1 MSLSVEFPCAPPPP
15 TAAVQRQRRKQYSSS
30 IHEAAELHELHR
42 HLPELVAPWKEAC
55 LPMTVLCMGRT
66 QLDQRC
72 PIMNPRHAH
81 GIRGIFASWM
91 KELIGDGALLALE
104 AFTADLG
111 SSAPSRSLGRWDSG
125 GASSALQ
132 ALESFVGGVSTPSF
146 VAVRLELQSHWAG
159 ACFTNSA
166 LWLDLGVDEL
176 LNERSHGLQS
186 VEDFLASR
194 SLGSCCQLL
203 EQLLPALQRQQV
215 MKLVI
220 CGPPDD
226 PAVGAARARTT
237 SLLRDAPD
245 ATRSLQLTSLTSS
258 AQGTASNA
266 LATAFQE
273 LRSSDQTTSLS
284 EFISGEVRMT
294 DFGFPGH
301 VLPTLPQRYQV
312 TNQDRVMLHL
322 AAESALDAC
331 EAKGWIASAPGSFIQ
346 LADAYEIPQEALSTS
361 SARTFARS
369 QNQQDPLVC
378 AIARLR
384 DDVAYA
390 VALLPLCAVHPF
402 NMIRVLQL
410 GGIHSLLALLADS
423 STLAPEVQI
432 TGEELSNTEVSAL
445 VLLVLCA
452 SRQIRR
458 FLVSQG
464 IFELLA
470 VAIRHPNSERQLHI
484 FCALLVRLLRADP
497 EHHGPR
503 TVSQLSQP
511 LAEKLLEL
519 LSRPESSSASAVA
532 AAAAALA
539 PPLEV
544 FAPAMPQLLRNAA
557 PEAFKALAA
566 SLTLDTS
573 CMEQLNVPRLLSMMP
588 VDPPKGL
595 VFHHGALAALS
606 LCSRTAALTSLC
618 RPWVVSTAMALLRSL
633 LSCPTFG
640 LRSVRV
646 ALPLAAAQEE
656 RVPPMCAFTCEVEE
670 KIQMQKTF
678 GSTWR
683 TATPP
688 DDTAGRGGPPLRKQ
702 RLLGWAE
709 LRPWAQLPASPN
721 AKHFQERPQLRVE
734 IVDDHTELFLA
745 LSLLPVS
752 KCLNPCFALDEGQ
765 MGFWICECPEEL
777 RDQRQLDLKAPIHVS
792 ASEASEH
799 LISVALPKGLY
810 TVVPFSSHQ
819 IVTDAVTQ
827 SKTKCRG
834 QSCGCIDLNLHQET
848 LYDLGTRF
856 VYLSM
861 WGEATD
867 LPIQEAAAWFQRLR
881 VEWPLLMALPLWLIA
896 EAPTEVLLC
905 ITGPDD
911 DECLLRGSEPCMDL
925 WPLIPHRRVRNER
938 TGALRIHIPRLQGNL
953 RISCLW
959 QEPLQTA
966 KATPQLLVYSSSKL
980 EIFCPRSPGGVMQ
993 PGCCDMPR
1001 ELCNFWQSSAL
1012 CAGQWTSGFA
1022 SGFGSLRN
1030 PQVVLEVLRGPS
1042 RGEELQLDIY
1052 LCIPAG
1058 SLKDKDAPRPKVA
1071 LTVFVRQEEPERRP
1085 SAPQRLAEGVLRREI
1100 GRSKTTLGGYVL
1112 ASLSLSGAESRQE
1125 LFCVLQNAA
1134 PQETWPWQLRVL
1146 ARIRAKDGEAAGEAG
1161 CSQPMGVPEEPP
1173 LRCAVLGGV
1182 AEPGRIHTC
1191 WPEAVG
1197 LYSPKQRPSPSRP
1210 QSEEEELVGASP
1222 EYLSYAW
1229 MCEEEW
1235 KYQMPEV
1242 SVSGGFLA
1250 QRALPQPLPAW
1261 PAPEPLPQLEV
1272 EEQVDV
1278 TSMLV
1283 PPKVQ
1288 VDPDDTPERTTPVLQ
1303 PPNTRRK
1310 PAVPLPPK
1318 RLVIRSRNE
1327 NDGVDADQADVD
1339 GADVTGAHHWAAI
1352 HREAFAP
1359 PAPASQL
1366 ERQKRMEHLLRRRK
1380 HGRERIMP
1388 EDFYRENLQRQQA
1401 TSLPPRRRDAREQ
1414 GEEEAPRSAR
1424 GLRSGSPSLPPIDQ
1438 AEVREERCCNFAKHP
1453 LLCCQGTSQAQKA
1466 PRHVVRLE
1474 RRPGMER
1481 LGFGNV
1487 VAGPRDAPVLVIS
1500 WIREGALGHWN
1511 ATAPEGMAV
1520 PVQSAIVSVNGV
1532 SQDVPRMREELR
1544 SQVVEMEIMAP
1555 ERWRYTKVTHSA

>member
-777 RDQRQLDLKAPIHVS
+777 RDQHQLDLKAPIHVS

-810 TVVPFSSHQ
+810 TV
-819 IVTDAVTQ
+819 
-827 SKTKCRG
+827 
-834 QSCGCIDLNLHQET
+834 
-848 LYDLGTRF
+848 
-856 VYLSM
+856 
-861 WGEATD
+861 
-867 LPIQEAAAWFQRLR
+867 
-881 VEWPLLMALPLWLIA
+881 
-896 EAPTEVLLC
+896 APW
-905 ITGPDD
+905 TG
-911 DECLLRGSEPCMDL
+911 G
-925 WPLIPHRRVRNER
+925 
-938 TGALRIHIPRLQGNL
+938 
-953 RISCLW
+953 
-959 QEPLQTA
+959 
-966 KATPQLLVYSSSKL
+966 
-980 EIFCPRSPGGVMQ
+980 
-993 PGCCDMPR
+993 
-1001 ELCNFWQSSAL
+1001 
-1012 CAGQWTSGFA
+1012 
-1022 SGFGSLRN
+1022 
-1030 PQVVLEVLRGPS
+1030 
-1042 RGEELQLDIY
+1042 
-1052 LCIPAG
+1052 
-1058 SLKDKDAPRPKVA
+1058 
-1071 LTVFVRQEEPERRP
+1071 
-1085 SAPQRLAEGVLRREI
+1085 
-1100 GRSKTTLGGYVL
+1100 
-1112 ASLSLSGAESRQE
+1112 
-1125 LFCVLQNAA
+1125 
-1134 PQETWPWQLRVL
+1134 
-1146 ARIRAKDGEAAGEAG
+1146 
-1161 CSQPMGVPEEPP
+1161 
-1173 LRCAVLGGV
+1173 
-1182 AEPGRIHTC
+1182 
-1191 WPEAVG
+1191 
-1197 LYSPKQRPSPSRP
+1197 
-1210 QSEEEELVGASP
+1210 
-1222 EYLSYAW
+1222 
-1229 MCEEEW
+1229 
-1235 KYQMPEV
+1235 
-1242 SVSGGFLA
+1242 
-1250 QRALPQPLPAW
+1250 
-1261 PAPEPLPQLEV
+1261 
-1272 EEQVDV
+1272 
-1278 TSMLV
+1278 
-1283 PPKVQ
+1283 
-1288 VDPDDTPERTTPVLQ
+1288 
-1303 PPNTRRK
+1303 
-1310 PAVPLPPK
+1310 
-1318 RLVIRSRNE
+1318 
-1327 NDGVDADQADVD
+1327 
-1339 GADVTGAHHWAAI
+1339 
-1352 HREAFAP
+1352 
-1359 PAPASQL
+1359 
-1366 ERQKRMEHLLRRRK
+1366 
-1380 HGRERIMP
+1380 
-1388 EDFYRENLQRQQA
+1388 
-1401 TSLPPRRRDAREQ
+1401 
-1414 GEEEAPRSAR
+1414 
-1424 GLRSGSPSLPPIDQ
+1424 
-1438 AEVREERCCNFAKHP
+1438 
-1453 LLCCQGTSQAQKA
+1453 
-1466 PRHVVRLE
+1466 
-1474 RRPGMER
+1474 
-1481 LGFGNV
+1481 
-1487 VAGPRDAPVLVIS
+1487 
-1500 WIREGALGHWN
+1500 
-1511 ATAPEGMAV
+1511 
-1520 PVQSAIVSVNGV
+1520 
-1532 SQDVPRMREELR
+1532 
-1544 SQVVEMEIMAP
+1544 
-1555 ERWRYTKVTHSA
+1555 